1 MKIFS
6 LLQVK
11 YTQFENAVKSY
22 LSKTLS
28 QYNTSYGNNTI
39 FGQLINVLNATVQ
52 NIMLYIEDSLV
63 EQNKYTA
70 QRKKSIYGLA
80 AQSGYEPSLGKTAS
94 VQLAIS
100 YMPTNVSNLNILIK
114 NHEQLTCTQNGL
126 IYNLI
131 LPQEAIVM
139 SLEKDNSTRYIAAVQ
154 GKFEKQTFIS
164 SGGKYYTQ
172 NISFLGNLDT
182 EYIEVRVND
191 EIWEKMDSFYD
202 MQSNSNQ
209 YTIKSSPI
217 SGIDIVFGNGPH
229 GKPLQNGDVIEVTY
243 LVHDGELGN
252 IDTTIETY
260 FVFNNLLQDISGEEV
275 DGNSVFN
282 VTFSTLDPVS
292 SGTNSESIE
301 QVRQMIGYNSRS
313 LVLAHPNHYK
323 RFISQFSFCGYNR
336 TWTEPGSMI
345 VNSLIMKNYKT
356 ILNGDKTYFDLSESD
371 FKLNDS
377 QKDSIINC
385 LNNSGNHLAGII
397 YNIFD
402 PQICKYALFIRIKLK
417 NVNYDKGFLDTK
429 IRKLIG
435 EFFSDVQSDIFIPKS
450 DIIHLL
456 KSNISEIDGIDLHF
470 ISEKNENA
478 KELGRYIN
486 TKYIFDP
493 STNSYKKKTEE
504 VYLYDGENPNLGLD
518 DYGNIYL
525 QNNDQF
531 PVLMGGWDYTIKDEH
546 GITQE
551 IMVNDPLIIL
561 YE

>member
-275 DGNSVFN
+275 DGNNVFN

>member
-356 ILNGDKTYFDLSESD
+356 ILNGDKTYFDLSEND

>member
-217 SGIDIVFGNGPH
+217 SGIDVVFGNGPH

-356 ILNGDKTYFDLSESD
+356 ILNGDKTYFDLSEND

>member
-11 YTQFENAVKSY
+11 YSQFESAVKNY

-28 QYNTSYGNNTI
+28 QSGTSYGNNTI

-52 NIMLYIEDSLV
+52 NIMLYIEDALV

-70 QRKKSIYGLA
+70 QRKKSIFGLA
-80 AQSGYEPSLGKTAS
+80 AQSGYEPSLGKAS
-94 VQLAIS
+94 NVQLAIS
-100 YMPTNVSNLNILIK
+100 YSPTNASNLNILIK

-139 SLEKDNSTRYIAAVQ
+139 SLENDNSTRYISAVQ

-164 SGGKYYTQ
+164 NGGKYYTK
-172 NISFLGNLDT
+172 NVSFLGNLDI
-182 EYIEVRVND
+182 EYIEVKINNELWERV
-191 EIWEKMDSFYD
+191 DSFYD
-202 MQSNSNQ
+202 MQSNSKQ
-209 YTIKSSPI
+209 YVVKVSPI
-217 SGIDIVFGNGPH
+217 SGIDIIFGNGAH
-229 GKPLQNGDVIEVTY
+229 GKPLENEDVIDVTY

-252 IDTTIETY
+252 LDTSIETY
-260 FVFNNLLQDISGEEV
+260 FVFNNLLQDIAGDEV
-275 DGNSVFN
+275 DGNNVFN
-282 VTFSTLDPVS
+282 VTFSTIDPIS
-292 SGTNSESIE
+292 SGSNSETIE

-313 LVLAHPNHYK
+313 LVLAHPDNYK
-323 RFISQFSFCGYNR
+323 RFINQFSFCGYNR
-336 TWTEPGSMI
+336 TWSDPGSMV

-356 ILNGDKTYFDLSESD
+356 ILNGGKTYFDLIESD
-371 FKLNDS
+371 FKLSDT
-377 QKDSIINC
+377 QKDSIKSCI
-385 LNNSGNHLAGII
+385 NNSGQQLAGVI

-402 PQICKYALFIRIKLK
+402 PQICKYALFLRIILK
-417 NVNYDKGFLDTK
+417 KNNYDKEFINSQ

-456 KSNISEIDGIDLHF
+456 KNNISEIDGVDLYF
-470 ISEKNENA
+470 MSELNENA
-478 KELGRYIN
+478 KETGSYIN
-486 TKYIFDP
+486 TKHIFNP
-493 STNSYKKKTEE
+493 GTNRYEKKQE
-504 VYLYDGENPNLGLD
+504 VIYLYDGENPNLGLD
-518 DYGNIYL
+518 DYGNIFL

-531 PVLMGGWDYTIKDEH
+531 PVLMGGWDYMFKDEN
-546 GITQE
+546 GNKQE
-551 IMVNDPLIIL
+551 VMINDPLIIR

>member
-191 EIWEKMDSFYD
+191 ETWEKMDSFYD

-217 SGIDIVFGNGPH
+217 SGIDVVFGNGPH

-356 ILNGDKTYFDLSESD
+356 ILNGDKTYFDLSEND

>member
-229 GKPLQNGDVIEVTY
+229 GKHLQNGDVIEVTY

-260 FVFNNLLQDISGEEV
+260 FVFNDLLQDISGEEV

-356 ILNGDKTYFDLSESD
+356 ILNGDKTYFDLSEND